1 MQLSLVV
8 MTPGKQLGKVL
19 DIKLPQFLVGR
30 DPQCHLRPAS
40 PLISKRHCALI
51 QRDGKA
57 FIRDF
62 ASTNGTL
69 VNDRP
74 LDGEVELRDD
84 DQLKI
89 GPLLFAVRLKAAAV
103 SRPTPAPPTKG
114 AAQPTAVIPKQP
126 AGNSVSSPTPFPPT
140 SLAPPPS
147 PSAETLAS
155 GDDEDAAAMLLSLQ
169 DDGGPTTPSGHHSP
183 LPDIPEGSTIME
195 IPVPTDGTPQPA
207 KGGTEQAKEKA
218 KAASGNTSTAAKSIL
233 EKMMRRPRN

>member
-1 MQLSLVV
+1 

-57 FIRDF
+57 YVRDF
-62 ASTNGTL
+62 ESTNGTL
-69 VNDRP
+69 LNDQP
-74 LDGEVELRDD
+74 VQGEIELHND

-89 GPLLFAVRLKAAAV
+89 GPLAFAVRLTATQV
-103 SRPTPAPPTKG
+103 SRPTPPPPTKG
-114 AAQPTAVIPKQP
+114 SAQPTTVVPKP
-126 AGNSVSSPTPFPPT
+126 APAASSVSSPTPFPP
-140 SLAPPPS
+140 SR
-147 PSAETLAS
+147 SAETLAGS

-169 DDGGPTTPSGHHSP
+169 DDGGPTSSGNQEPSP
-183 LPDIPEGSTIME
+183 EIPAGSTIME
-195 IPVPTDGTPQPA
+195 IPAGADGMPPP
-207 KGGTEQAKEKA
+207 KGATEQAKEKA